1 MILGKVVG
9 NVVSTIK
16 LPVYQGYKILIVQPV
31 NDKQKPQ
38 GKSILALDT
47 VQAGVGDTVL
57 VIDEGN
63 SSRLIM
69 NNSTA
74 PVRTMIVGIV
84 DAISAGVFICI
95 LPPIEE
101 PCMFLLP
108 ESDLKERLSEEDVF
122 FNFDIISSLILS
134 INSFLSILS
143 ISIILYLFFSYFH

>member
-1 MILGKVVG
+1 MILGKIIG

-31 NDKQKPQ
+31 NNKEEPQ
-38 GKSILALDT
+38 GESVLALDT

-84 DAISAGVFICI
+84 DAIDKANDKG
-95 LPPIEE
+95 
-101 PCMFLLP
+101 
-108 ESDLKERLSEEDVF
+108 KEND
-122 FNFDIISSLILS
+122 
-134 INSFLSILS
+134 
-143 ISIILYLFFSYFH
+143 

>member
-1 MILGKVVG
+1 MILGKVIG

-31 NDKQKPQ
+31 NNKEEPQ
-38 GKSILALDT
+38 GESVLALDT
-47 VQAGVGDTVL
+47 VQAGVGDMVL

-84 DAISAGVFICI
+84 DT
-95 LPPIEE
+95 
-101 PCMFLLP
+101 
-108 ESDLKERLSEEDVF
+108 
-122 FNFDIISSLILS
+122 
-134 INSFLSILS
+134 IN
-143 ISIILYLFFSYFH
+143 

>member
-1 MILGKVVG
+1 MILGKVIG

-31 NDKQKPQ
+31 NNKEEPQ
-38 GKSILALDT
+38 GESILALDT

-57 VIDEGN
+57 VVDEGN

-84 DAISAGVFICI
+84 DS
-95 LPPIEE
+95 IE
-101 PCMFLLP
+101 
-108 ESDLKERLSEEDVF
+108 
-122 FNFDIISSLILS
+122 
-134 INSFLSILS
+134 
-143 ISIILYLFFSYFH
+143 

>member
-1 MILGKVVG
+1 MILGKVIG

-16 LPVYQGYKILIVQPV
+16 LPIYQGYKILIVQPV
-31 NDKQKPQ
+31 NNKEKPQ
-38 GKSILALDT
+38 GESVLALDT

-84 DAISAGVFICI
+84 DAI
-95 LPPIEE
+95 
-101 PCMFLLP
+101 
-108 ESDLKERLSEEDVF
+108 
-122 FNFDIISSLILS
+122 N
-134 INSFLSILS
+134 
-143 ISIILYLFFSYFH
+143 

>member
-1 MILGKVVG
+1 MILGKVIG

-31 NDKQKPQ
+31 NNKEEPQ
-38 GKSILALDT
+38 GEIILALDT

-84 DAISAGVFICI
+84 DVI
-95 LPPIEE
+95 
-101 PCMFLLP
+101 
-108 ESDLKERLSEEDVF
+108 K
-122 FNFDIISSLILS
+122 
-134 INSFLSILS
+134 
-143 ISIILYLFFSYFH
+143 

>member
-1 MILGKVVG
+1 MILGKIIG

-16 LPVYQGYKILIVQPV
+16 LPVYQGYKILVVQPV
-31 NDKQKPQ
+31 NDKQKPH

-57 VIDEGN
+57 VINEGN

-84 DAISAGVFICI
+84 DAI
-95 LPPIEE
+95 
-101 PCMFLLP
+101 
-108 ESDLKERLSEEDVF
+108 K
-122 FNFDIISSLILS
+122 
-134 INSFLSILS
+134 
-143 ISIILYLFFSYFH
+143 

>member
-16 LPVYQGYKILIVQPV
+16 LPVYQGYKILVVQPV
-31 NDKQKPQ
+31 NDKEEPQ
-38 GKSILALDT
+38 GESVLALDT

-84 DAISAGVFICI
+84 DTI
-95 LPPIEE
+95 
-101 PCMFLLP
+101 
-108 ESDLKERLSEEDVF
+108 K
-122 FNFDIISSLILS
+122 
-134 INSFLSILS
+134 
-143 ISIILYLFFSYFH
+143 

>member
-1 MILGKVVG
+1 MILGKIIG

-31 NDKQKPQ
+31 DDKEEPQ

-84 DAISAGVFICI
+84 DAI
-95 LPPIEE
+95 E
-101 PCMFLLP
+101 
-108 ESDLKERLSEEDVF
+108 
-122 FNFDIISSLILS
+122 
-134 INSFLSILS
+134 
-143 ISIILYLFFSYFH
+143 

>member
-1 MILGKVVG
+1 MILGKIVG

-31 NDKQKPQ
+31 NDKEESQ

-84 DAISAGVFICI
+84 DAI
-95 LPPIEE
+95 E
-101 PCMFLLP
+101 
-108 ESDLKERLSEEDVF
+108 
-122 FNFDIISSLILS
+122 
-134 INSFLSILS
+134 
-143 ISIILYLFFSYFH
+143 

>member
-1 MILGKVVG
+1 MILGKIVG

-31 NDKQKPQ
+31 NDKEEPQ

-84 DAISAGVFICI
+84 DAI
-95 LPPIEE
+95 E
-101 PCMFLLP
+101 
-108 ESDLKERLSEEDVF
+108 
-122 FNFDIISSLILS
+122 
-134 INSFLSILS
+134 
-143 ISIILYLFFSYFH
+143 

>member
-16 LPVYQGYKILIVQPV
+16 LPVYQGYKILIVQPL
-31 NDKQKPQ
+31 NNKEEPQ
-38 GKSILALDT
+38 GESVLALDT

-84 DAISAGVFICI
+84 DAI
-95 LPPIEE
+95 
-101 PCMFLLP
+101 
-108 ESDLKERLSEEDVF
+108 
-122 FNFDIISSLILS
+122 N
-134 INSFLSILS
+134 
-143 ISIILYLFFSYFH
+143 

>member
-1 MILGKVVG
+1 MILGKVIG

-16 LPVYQGYKILIVQPV
+16 LPIYQGYKILIVQPV
-31 NDKQKPQ
+31 NDKEEPQ
-38 GKSILALDT
+38 GESLLALDT

-84 DAISAGVFICI
+84 DAI
-95 LPPIEE
+95 E
-101 PCMFLLP
+101 
-108 ESDLKERLSEEDVF
+108 
-122 FNFDIISSLILS
+122 
-134 INSFLSILS
+134 
-143 ISIILYLFFSYFH
+143 

>member
-1 MILGKVVG
+1 MILGKVIG

-31 NDKQKPQ
+31 NDKEEPQ
-38 GKSILALDT
+38 GESVLALDT

-74 PVRTMIVGIV
+74 PIRTMIVGIV
-84 DAISAGVFICI
+84 DAV
-95 LPPIEE
+95 
-101 PCMFLLP
+101 
-108 ESDLKERLSEEDVF
+108 K
-122 FNFDIISSLILS
+122 
-134 INSFLSILS
+134 
-143 ISIILYLFFSYFH
+143 

>member
-1 MILGKVVG
+1 MILGKIIG

-31 NDKQKPQ
+31 NDKEEPQ

-63 SSRLIM
+63 SSRMIM
-69 NNSTA
+69 NSSTA

-84 DAISAGVFICI
+84 DAI
-95 LPPIEE
+95 
-101 PCMFLLP
+101 
-108 ESDLKERLSEEDVF
+108 K
-122 FNFDIISSLILS
+122 
-134 INSFLSILS
+134 
-143 ISIILYLFFSYFH
+143 

>member
-1 MILGKVVG
+1 MILGKVIG

-31 NDKQKPQ
+31 NDKKEPQ

-84 DAISAGVFICI
+84 DAI
-95 LPPIEE
+95 
-101 PCMFLLP
+101 
-108 ESDLKERLSEEDVF
+108 R
-122 FNFDIISSLILS
+122 
-134 INSFLSILS
+134 
-143 ISIILYLFFSYFH
+143 

>member
-1 MILGKVVG
+1 MILGKVIG

-31 NDKQKPQ
+31 NDKEESQ
-38 GKSILALDT
+38 GKSVLALDT

-84 DAISAGVFICI
+84 DAI
-95 LPPIEE
+95 E
-101 PCMFLLP
+101 
-108 ESDLKERLSEEDVF
+108 
-122 FNFDIISSLILS
+122 
-134 INSFLSILS
+134 
-143 ISIILYLFFSYFH
+143 

>member
-1 MILGKVVG
+1 MILGKVIG

-16 LPVYQGYKILIVQPV
+16 LPIYQGYKILVVQPV
-31 NDKQKPQ
+31 NNKEEPQ
-38 GKSILALDT
+38 GESVLALDT

-84 DAISAGVFICI
+84 DAI
-95 LPPIEE
+95 
-101 PCMFLLP
+101 
-108 ESDLKERLSEEDVF
+108 
-122 FNFDIISSLILS
+122 N
-134 INSFLSILS
+134 
-143 ISIILYLFFSYFH
+143 

>member
-1 MILGKVVG
+1 MILAKIIG

-31 NDKQKPQ
+31 NDKEEPQ

-84 DAISAGVFICI
+84 DAI
-95 LPPIEE
+95 E
-101 PCMFLLP
+101 
-108 ESDLKERLSEEDVF
+108 
-122 FNFDIISSLILS
+122 
-134 INSFLSILS
+134 
-143 ISIILYLFFSYFH
+143 

>member
-1 MILGKVVG
+1 MILGKIIG

-31 NDKQKPQ
+31 NDKEEPQ
-38 GKSILALDT
+38 GESVLALDT

-84 DAISAGVFICI
+84 DAN
-95 LPPIEE
+95 
-101 PCMFLLP
+101 
-108 ESDLKERLSEEDVF
+108 K
-122 FNFDIISSLILS
+122 
-134 INSFLSILS
+134 
-143 ISIILYLFFSYFH
+143 

>member
-1 MILGKVVG
+1 MILGKVIG

-31 NDKQKPQ
+31 NDEEEPQ
-38 GKSILALDT
+38 GESVLALDT

-84 DAISAGVFICI
+84 DAI
-95 LPPIEE
+95 
-101 PCMFLLP
+101 
-108 ESDLKERLSEEDVF
+108 
-122 FNFDIISSLILS
+122 N
-134 INSFLSILS
+134 
-143 ISIILYLFFSYFH
+143 